1 MSLVMNKTLVENFY
15 YLMKLGREFETA
27 AKQAYME
34 GKIAGFLHLDI
45 GQEAISVASM
55 RAFAKGDVF
64 TTYREHVL
72 AIARGIPA
80 KAVMAELYGKA
91 TGVSKGKGGSMHLFE
106 PALDFYGGDAIVGGQ
121 LPMAVGCAYARKL
134 QEENS
139 GVMVLFGDG
148 ATNGGAFFESINIAS
163 AWKLP
168 LIFLCENNRYAI
180 GTDIAWVSPFT
191 ELYHK
196 AKGYM
201 PTKQV
206 DGMDVMEVY
215 RAVKEAKEYVESGL
229 GPYFIEAQT
238 YRYEGHSMSDSG
250 NYRSP
255 EELAI
260 YRSKDPI
267 ETLKKEALERGL
279 AEPHLFDTLDAKAEQ
294 EVQEAVAFAEASPE
308 PDLSQL
314 KADLFCKECTYV
326 VS

>member
-1 MSLVMNKTLVENFY
+1 MDKLLVENFY
-15 YLMKLGREFETA
+15 YLMKLGREFEIA
-27 AKQAYME
+27 AKEAYME

-45 GQEAISVASM
+45 GQEAISAGSM

-80 KAVMAELYGKA
+80 KSVMAELFGKA
-91 TGVSKGKGGSMHLFE
+91 TGVSGGKGGSMHLFE
-106 PALDFYGGDAIVGGQ
+106 PQLDFYGGDAIVGGQ
-121 LPMAVGCAYARKL
+121 LPLAVGCAYARKM
-134 QEENS
+134 QREHS

-191 ELYHK
+191 QLHKK

-201 PTKQV
+201 PAVEV
-206 DGMDVMEVY
+206 DGMDVLAVY
-215 RAVKEAKEYVESGL
+215 EAVKEAKEYIEEGL
-229 GPYFIEAQT
+229 GPYFIEAHT

-250 NYRSP
+250 DYRSP
-255 EELAI
+255 EELSI
-260 YRSKDPI
+260 YKAKDPV
-267 ETLKKEALERGL
+267 ENLKNKALEKGIVDQGF
-279 AEPHLFDTLDAKAEQ
+279 FDTIDLKVKE
-294 EVQEAVAFAEASPE
+294 EVQEALSYAESSPE
-308 PDLSQL
+308 PDPSEL
-314 KADLFCKECTYV
+314 KTDVFCKECTYV
-326 VS
+326 IS